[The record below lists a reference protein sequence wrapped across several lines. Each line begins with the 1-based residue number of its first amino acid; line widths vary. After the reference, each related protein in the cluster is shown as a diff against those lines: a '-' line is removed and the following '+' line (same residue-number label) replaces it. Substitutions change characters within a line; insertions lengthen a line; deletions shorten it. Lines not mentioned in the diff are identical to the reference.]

1 MRRTKPGTMA
11 SLGAGLAA
19 LLVVAGATA
28 VPARAAST
36 DPAFVGG
43 ATGNKVENGSLVLP
57 RPAGTSPG
65 DVLVAGVAEH
75 EVGAATAPSGWKLI
89 RQDKAEHDVWLWLYY
104 RVAGPSEP
112 SRYVWKVGDSAAN
125 GAVLAYRHVD
135 TADPIVASA
144 GHAAAGGSAAI
155 VVPSMPVGSISPT
168 RLVMFTTVEG
178 PTPNPITPPAGFSE
192 RTERDVHPS
201 TESSDMLFT
210 GSGSTGSRTARPKVG
225 GGQIGHIGSIVALRP
240 AAHPGSR

>member
-1 MRRTKPGTMA
+1 MRGTKRA
-11 SLGAGLAA
+11 AGLAA
-19 LLVVAGATA
+19 LVLVIGPMV
-28 VPARAAST
+28 VPARAASGG
-36 DPAFVGG
+36 PAFVGA
-43 ATGNKVENGSLVLP
+43 ATGGKVAKRSLVLP

-75 EVGAATAPSGWKLI
+75 EVGAATAPPGWKLI
-89 RQDKAEHDVWLWLYY
+89 RHDKADHDVWLWLYY
-104 RVAGPSEP
+104 RLAGSSEP
-112 SRYVWKVGDSAAN
+112 SRYVWKVGDDAAN

-135 TADPIVASA
+135 TADPIVASG

-155 VVPSMPVGSISPT
+155 VVPSMPLGSTSPT

-210 GSGSTGSRTARPKVG
+210 GSGATGSRTARPKVG

-240 AAHPGSR
+240 AAARTSHL

>member
-1 MRRTKPGTMA
+1 MRGTKPGMIRTLA
-11 SLGAGLAA
+11 AGLAGV
-19 LLVVAGATA
+19 LVLAGAGA
-28 VPARAAST
+28 VPARAAAPG
-36 DPAFVGG
+36 PAFVNAAIGG
-43 ATGNKVENGSLVLP
+43 KVANGSLVLP
-57 RPAGTSPG
+57 RPAGTSAG
-65 DVLVAGVAEH
+65 DVLIAGVAEH

-89 RQDKAEHDVWLWLYY
+89 RQDKADHDVWLWLYY

-112 SRYVWKVGDSAAN
+112 SRYVWKVGDDAAN
-125 GAVLAYRHVD
+125 GAILAYRAVD

-144 GHAAAGGSAAI
+144 GHAAAGGAAAI
-155 VVPSMPVGSISPT
+155 VVPSMQVGSAGPT

-210 GSGSTGSRTARPKVG
+210 GSGATGSRTAKPKFG
-225 GGQIGHIGSIVALRP
+225 GGQIGHIGSMVALRP
-240 AAHPGSR
+240 ARQG